1 MSNQPSVGLLPA
13 NPSATAQSV
22 QSYSNIFLC
31 RTGTNVYQLK
41 SSQSRDKANKANK
54 ANKIGATASSTSLT
68 GNGSVPTTC
77 FSAPVTLRFVSN
89 GIFYVYQFTLLANAD
104 MPSLSNPTKSLPI
117 VGSNILAGLE
127 VGDCIPLTTATAIIT
142 GCLLG

>member
-31 RTGTNVYQLK
+31 RTDGEVYQLK
-41 SSQSRDKANKANK
+41 SSQTRNKV
-54 ANKIGATASSTSLT
+54 GATSSTGSSTTRT
-68 GNGSVPTTC
+68 GNGSVQTTC
-77 FSAPVTLRFVSN
+77 FSTPVTLRFVSN
-89 GIFYVYQFTLLANAD
+89 GVFYVYQFTLLANPD
-104 MPSLSNPTKSLPI
+104 MPSLSNPTKSLPV
-117 VGSNILAGLE
+117 VGSNILESLE
-127 VGDCIPLTTATAIIT
+127 VGDCIPLTSATAIIT

>member
-31 RTGTNVYQLK
+31 RTGTDVYQLRRTPTGDTGAMTAT
-41 SSQSRDKANKANK
+41 RD
-54 ANKIGATASSTSLT
+54 
-68 GNGSVPTTC
+68 GNGSVQTTC
-77 FSAPVTLRFVSN
+77 FSTPVTLRFVSN
-89 GIFYVYQFTLLANAD
+89 GVFYVYQFTLLANPD
-104 MPSLSNPTKSLPI
+104 MPSLSNPTKSLPV
-117 VGSNILAGLE
+117 VGSNILMGLE
-127 VGDCIPLTTATAIIT
+127 VGGCIPLTSATAIIT